1 MRSHA
6 LGVKPATPQSKVDIA
21 LLFTTRRRLHSTE
34 APQGWVMDR
43 CFGGGAANLSQAGC
57 GALRTILRMLASCH
71 GRRHPASKGGSAAK
85 PQALR
90 HTLALLTLWLTLLLA
105 GCSAAPGAADA
116 WLWGWGW
123 GLPAL
128 LLTLLLAAAGYA
140 LGALRTRLAIERQLR
155 EARAEARQLAALQS
169 GWCWQTDGE
178 HRPALWHGAGHAP
191 GDVGALFDDAAL
203 RGLLQ
208 ARLAF
213 SGLRVQLPQ
222 PLHGS
227 RGWLLRAVPR
237 QDDVGRFCGFVGSAE
252 ATDHADTAQASA
264 AALPAL
270 LALQLGPALTAS
282 SHGSGW
288 QLQQFNAAAAA
299 LWPQLAAGAPMP
311 QALQGLP
318 EAVVSAFA
326 AGTAAA
332 VEGWQLLPV
341 AAQAGGPRSLLLVQ
355 AVVQPGTAAGAAPGT
370 APGTAPQAEPASE
383 SDNFSFTVS
392 HDLRAPI
399 RVVEGF
405 TRIVKEDY
413 GRLLDRVGNDHL
425 DRVLGAAARMNLM
438 IDALLTLARLS
449 SQPLAQQPV
458 NLSQLAGYVIDDLR
472 RGAPEREAE
481 VDIEPSLTTQG
492 DPTLLR
498 LVLENLLGNAWKYSA
513 RCPKARI
520 SLATVPHAGRLAYVV
535 RDNGAGF
542 DMRSSDRLF
551 GLFQRLHSASEFPG
565 HGVGLASVRR
575 IVRRHGGEIWA
586 EAEPGRGAAFY
597 FTLAG

>member
-6 LGVKPATPQSKVDIA
+6 PGVKPATPQLKVDIA

-34 APQGWVMDR
+34 GPQGWVMDR

-71 GRRHPASKGGSAAK
+71 GRRPPAAKGGMAAK
-85 PQALR
+85 LQALR
-90 HTLALLTLWLTLLLA
+90 HTLPWLTLLLA
-105 GCSAAPGAADA
+105 ACSTAPDAADA
-116 WLWGWGW
+116 RVWGWSSGG
-123 GLPAL
+123 GLLA
-128 LLTLLLAAAGYA
+128 LLLAALLAAGAGYA
-140 LGALRTRLAIERQLR
+140 LGALRTRVAIERQLR

-169 GWCWQTDGE
+169 GWSWRTDDQ
-178 HRPALWHGAGHAP
+178 HRPLLWQGEGQAP
-191 GDVGALFDDAAL
+191 GDASPLFDDAAL
-203 RGLLQ
+203 RGQLRARQ
-208 ARLAF
+208 AF
-213 SGLRVQLPQ
+213 GGLRVQLPQ

-227 RGWLLRAVPR
+227 RGWLLRALPR

-252 ATDHADTAQASA
+252 ATDKADTAQASA

-270 LALQLGPALTAS
+270 LALQHGPALTAS
-282 SHGSGW
+282 SHGNGW

-299 LWPQLAAGAPMP
+299 MWPQLAAGAAMP
-311 QALQGLP
+311 QALPGLP
-318 EAVVSAFA
+318 AAVVAAFA
-326 AGTAAA
+326 AATAAVA
-332 VEGWQLLPV
+332 EGWHLLPV
-341 AAQAGGPRSLLLVQ
+341 AAPPGGPRTLVLLQ
-355 AVVQPGTAAGAAPGT
+355 ALAQPGAAAADGAQST
-370 APGTAPQAEPASE
+370 LPAE
-383 SDNFSFTVS
+383 SDNFSVTVS

-481 VDIEPSLTTQG
+481 VDIEPGLTTQG